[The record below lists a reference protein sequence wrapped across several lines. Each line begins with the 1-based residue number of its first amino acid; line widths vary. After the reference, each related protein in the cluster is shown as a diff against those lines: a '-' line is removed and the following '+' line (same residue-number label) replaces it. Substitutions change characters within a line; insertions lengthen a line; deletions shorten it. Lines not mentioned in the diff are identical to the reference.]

1 MGQRV
6 DRKIIVRLTTGVACL
21 AIGWATAGTA
31 QAAETD
37 PKTDE
42 IIVTARKRE
51 ENLLDVPVS
60 LMQGKHRTDLQS
72 RMLDSGDLKPVR
84 YERVNAGTPWLGQGR
99 PAAPG
104 QLP

>member
-1 MGQRV
+1 MARS
-6 DRKIIVRLTTGVACL
+6 LWTGTL
-21 AIGWATAGTA
+21 SSG
-31 QAAETD
+31 
-37 PKTDE
+37 
-42 IIVTARKRE
+42 
-51 ENLLDVPVS
+51 LLDVPVS

-84 YERVNAGTPWLGQGR
+84 YERINAGTPWLGQGR